1 MHSLSTGHWLLLLA
15 VLNVAIHLLFYDN
28 LGYHRD
34 ELLYF
39 SLGQHP
45 AFGYASVPPLI
56 GWLSATISGLLGY
69 SVFAA
74 RLIPALA
81 GGFMVLLV
89 GKMTQE
95 LGGKSYARILAAI
108 ALICTPFSLR
118 TYFLYQPV
126 FLDITFW
133 TLLFYFTIRYL
144 NTENEKNLLIL
155 GAISGLAM
163 LNKYLIG
170 LLILAL
176 LFSLVVSKYRTAF
189 QKKEMYWGLA
199 VALLIFLPNL
209 IWQFTQG
216 LPIVNHLQELNQT
229 QLVNVSYVNFL
240 GDQLLIPFA
249 ATLLTIPGLIYLLIF
264 PQARKYRVLG
274 MTALLVIIALLL
286 LRGKGYYTI
295 GVFPV
300 LVAAGAVFYEHII
313 RQKYFRWAIPTL
325 LVILTIPILP
335 IGLPI
340 YEPEGLVSYFERMEK
355 DYGLDLGRRFEDGTI
370 HSLPQDYAD
379 MLGWES
385 IASLARQAYHAI
397 PEGQSGIIYGEN
409 YGQAGAVSIIGQQW
423 DLPYPV
429 SFNDSFYYWVPD
441 SIPPDVQHLIYIN
454 DELGSDVES
463 AFSQIKII
471 GSVSDPHARE
481 YGTTVY
487 LCSYPKE
494 SLNSLWQ
501 QALAR
506 VNSDE

>member
-1 MHSLSTGHWLLLLA
+1 
-15 VLNVAIHLLFYDN
+15 
-28 LGYHRD
+28 
-34 ELLYF
+34 
-39 SLGQHP
+39 
-45 AFGYASVPPLI
+45 
-56 GWLSATISGLLGY
+56 
-69 SVFAA
+69 
-74 RLIPALA
+74 
-81 GGFMVLLV
+81 
-89 GKMTQE
+89 
-95 LGGKSYARILAAI
+95 AI

-133 TLLFYFTIRYL
+133 TLLFYFTTRYL
-144 NTENEKNLLIL
+144 NTENGKNLLIL
-155 GAISGLAM
+155 GVISGLAM

-209 IWQFTQG
+209 IWQFTHG
-216 LPIVNHLQELNQT
+216 LPVVNHLQELSET

-240 GDQLLIPFA
+240 SDQLLMPFA
-249 ATLLTIPGLIYLLIF
+249 ATLLTLPGLAYLF
-264 PQARKYRVLG
+264 TSPQAKKYRVLG
-274 MTALLVIIALLL
+274 ITALLVVIALLL
-286 LRGKGYYTI
+286 LRGKSYYTI
-295 GVFPV
+295 GVFPLLIAV
-300 LVAAGAVFYEHII
+300 GAVFYEQII
-313 RQKYFRWAIPTL
+313 RQKYFRWAIPIF
-325 LVILTIPILP
+325 LVILTFPILP
-335 IGLPI
+335 IGLPV
-340 YEPEGLVSYFERMEK
+340 YKPDGLVSYFDRLEK

-385 IASLARQAYHAI
+385 IASLAHQAYQAV
-397 PEGQSGIIYGEN
+397 PEEEQVMIYGEN

-423 DLPYPV
+423 DLPYPA

-441 SIPPDVQHLIYIN
+441 YIPPDVQHLIYIN

-471 GSVSDPHARE
+471 GSVRDPHARE